1 MRKIKYKIVF
11 TFITAL
17 ILLAGCAENE
27 KNEIKSETVAED
39 EAKETATPKG
49 YKTPVNDA
57 VQVDIIKDGT
67 LLATVE
73 HVFTYEGEV
82 FPLEV
87 WNLSENKYD
96 FYNDGSNYIVRN
108 YIGSDVDNVTVLEK
122 IYG

>member
-1 MRKIKYKIVF
+1 MSVNIQKKVYK
-11 TFITAL
+11 
-17 ILLAGCAENE
+17 GM
-27 KNEIKSETVAED
+27 
-39 EAKETATPKG
+39 P
-49 YKTPVNDA
+49 

>member
-1 MRKIKYKIVF
+1 MSVNIQKKVYK
-11 TFITAL
+11 
-17 ILLAGCAENE
+17 GM
-27 KNEIKSETVAED
+27 
-39 EAKETATPKG
+39 P
-49 YKTPVNDA
+49 

-82 FPLEV
+82 FPLEA
-87 WNLSENKYD
+87 WNLSENKYL
-96 FYNDGSNYIVRN
+96 FYDNGTNYVVAR

>member
-1 MRKIKYKIVF
+1 MSINIQKKVYK
-11 TFITAL
+11 
-17 ILLAGCAENE
+17 GM
-27 KNEIKSETVAED
+27 
-39 EAKETATPKG
+39 P
-49 YKTPVNDA
+49 

>member
-1 MRKIKYKIVF
+1 MSVNIQKKVYK
-11 TFITAL
+11 
-17 ILLAGCAENE
+17 GM
-27 KNEIKSETVAED
+27 
-39 EAKETATPKG
+39 P
-49 YKTPVNDA
+49 

-87 WNLSENKYD
+87 WNLSENKYG
-96 FYNDGSNYIVRN
+96 FYDNGTNYLVVS
-108 YIGSDVDNVTVLEK
+108 YIGSDVDNVTVLER